1 MNLFKKAMVATAV
14 LASFGAAAD
23 ATVSSSNVTKLSAEG
38 VAAGNKT
45 AAIPLSFDVIVGTEH
60 PSASTITLTFDSNFE
75 IGALAA
81 ATGGGSV
88 TNNTSAGTGVSGDVS
103 FEYGTG
109 SFTFDNVVVTDGDAK
124 KGVNDSI
131 SFQVNLGNPLTAN
144 SAFRINLGTASIN
157 TNGNDTVI
165 IAGESSVSFSSEDA
179 AMDAIETGSGV
190 IAKEESQFS
199 FSIPSGG
206 KLSKLI
212 TRGDATK
219 YTTGTAETSVGGN
232 DGTDQVDTIIYNVVN
247 KADDL
252 AASLTATGY
261 ELDINGLFKG
271 VVAAKASTDELS
283 ITSSIGTVTTA
294 QQLFEDNT
302 AETVLAATLLATD
315 IEENA
320 AKNVLTVTFDHEG
333 TAIPVTGA
341 VTTDFTVLYGTGKS
355 LAVASGFDTGSWAT
369 DAVVINVPYFPVGFE
384 NTSTSIHL
392 ANENSVAAPISMSA
406 IDQDGEVYAEV
417 SLTDLAKNTVTKLKQ
432 QDFIDAFGLSE
443 TEGTKL
449 SVTFNLDASAGT
461 VNAYAFS
468 QKTGEGRQSLVTSQ
482 QKGK

>member
-23 ATVSSSNVTKLSAEG
+23 ATVSPSNVTKLSAEG
-38 VAAGNKT
+38 VAAGFDT
-45 AAIPLSFDVIVGTEH
+45 GAIPVSFDVIVGTEH

-81 ATGGGSV
+81 AAGGVV
-88 TNNTSAGTGVSGDVS
+88 TNDTTNGNGKSGDVS

-109 SFTFDNVVVTDGDAK
+109 SFTFDNVTVTNGDAK

-144 SAFRINLGTASIN
+144 SAFRINLGVATIN
-157 TNGNDTVI
+157 PAPITNSVVI
-165 IAGESSVSFSSEDA
+165 SGESTVNFSSVDA
-179 AMDAIETGSGV
+179 TSTAIETGSGL
-190 IAKEESQFS
+190 IATEQSQYTFG
-199 FSIPSGG
+199 IPSGG

-212 TRGDATK
+212 TRGTDTT
-219 YTTGTAETSVGGN
+219 YTTAGTGSTVNQDAITYN
-232 DGTDQVDTIIYNVVN
+232 ITDNQ
-247 KADDL
+247 AL
-252 AASLTATGY
+252 AASITATSY
-261 ELDINGLFKG
+261 EIAIAGNFKG
-271 VVAAKASTDELS
+271 VIADGA
-283 ITSSIGTVTTA
+283 TTA
-294 QQLFEDNT
+294 NDDEVLFTSDAANGT
-302 AETVLAATLLATD
+302 ADAELITINAGETVLTVPLATGEVD
-315 IEENA
+315 IDGT
-320 AKNVLTVTFDHEG
+320 KQVITVDFDHNS
-333 TAIPVTGA
+333 TAIPVTGD
-341 VTTDFTVLYGTGKS
+341 VTSSFSVNYTNVTAKELE
-355 LAVASGFDTGSWAT
+355 VAADVDTGEWAT

-384 NTSTSIHL
+384 NTSTSIHF
-392 ANENSVAAPISMSA
+392 ANENGVAAPISMKA

-417 SLTDLAKNTVTKLKQ
+417 SLTDLAKNKVTKLKQ